1 VCHTDVATGVF
12 MSHSSTT
19 DRPQED
25 DMTRSARIQPAPV
38 TGVFGAVVKRFSKKL
53 LGEVPEPVGVYFHNR
68 RVLKTFLSV
77 SGKAQKW
84 NQCDEDLK
92 SFAHMAVAAQVGCS
106 WCLDF
111 GYFHAHNEGL
121 DERKASQVPVWRTSD
136 VFTPLER
143 EVLEYAEAMTATP
156 PTVTDDQ
163 FASLLAQLGEPAMVE
178 LTTHVALA
186 NLYTRSNVAM
196 GIESQGFSA
205 VCELKLAAP
214 NVPSRA

>member
-1 VCHTDVATGVF
+1 MPGT
-12 MSHSSTT
+12 
-19 DRPQED
+19 P
-25 DMTRSARIQPAPV
+25 RIQPAPI
-38 TGVFGAVVKRFSKKL
+38 TGVFGAVVKRFSRKL
-53 LGEVPEPVGVYFHNR
+53 LGDVPEPVGVYFHNR
-68 RVLKTFLSV
+68 PVLRAFLAIS
-77 SGKAQKW
+77 SKAEKW
-84 NQCDEDLK
+84 SACDANLK

-143 EVLEYAEAMTATP
+143 DVLAFAEAMTTTP

-163 FASLLAQLGEPAMVE
+163 FAALLAQLGEPAMVE
-178 LTTHVALA
+178 LVTYVALA

-205 VCELKLAAP
+205 VCELALAQAD
-214 NVPSRA
+214 VASRS

>member
-1 VCHTDVATGVF
+1 
-12 MSHSSTT
+12 M
-19 DRPQED
+19 
-25 DMTRSARIQPAPV
+25 ARIQPAPI
-38 TGVFGAVVKRFSKKL
+38 TGIYGAFVKRFSKKL
-53 LGEVPEPVGVYFHNR
+53 LGDVPEPVGVYFHNR
-68 RVLKTFLSV
+68 SVLKAFLSI

-84 NQCDEDLK
+84 STCDENLK

-143 EVLEYAEAMTATP
+143 EVMDFAEAMTATP

-163 FASLLAQLGEPAMVE
+163 FANLLRQLGEPAMVE
-178 LTTHVALA
+178 LVTHIALS
-186 NLYTRSNVAM
+186 NVYTRSNVAM
-196 GIESQGFSA
+196 GIESQGFSSA
-205 VCELKLAAP
+205 CELALARPDAATR
-214 NVPSRA
+214 S

>member
-1 VCHTDVATGVF
+1 
-12 MSHSSTT
+12 MSSTT
-19 DRPQED
+19 
-25 DMTRSARIQPAPV
+25 RIQPAPV
-38 TGVFGAVVKRFSKKL
+38 TGVFGAFVKRFSRRL
-53 LGEVPEPVGVYFHNR
+53 LGEVPEPVAVYFHNR
-68 RVLKTFLSV
+68 PVLKTFLTV

-84 NQCDEDLK
+84 NACDENLK

-143 EVLEYAEAMTATP
+143 EVMEFAEAMTATP

-163 FASLLAQLGEPAMVE
+163 FAGLLEQLGEPAMVE
-178 LTTHVALA
+178 LTTQIALA
-186 NLYTRSNVAM
+186 NLYARSNVAM
-196 GIESQGFSA
+196 GIESQGFSST
-205 VCELKLAAP
+205 CELKLVRPDAA
-214 NVPSRA
+214 SRS